1 MAQLFNVRLFG
12 RAPAVFYVPQ
22 VNGVVGGRS
31 ILDGKKKKKE
41 TSSHFRLAS
50 IVSVGWLGWPAQR
63 SIKNSIISVYNDVGV
78 VTPGSHT
85 ISFSF

>member
-31 ILDGKKKKKE
+31 ILDGKKKKRNQQPL
-41 TSSHFRLAS
+41 SAGQHRFSWLAWLAS
-50 IVSVGWLGWPAQR
+50 TAKYKKFNYKRL
-63 SIKNSIISVYNDVGV
+63 
-78 VTPGSHT
+78 
-85 ISFSF
+85 